1 MSAAAAAAAVPGRRA
16 KAAIHWF
23 RKGLRLH
30 DNPALLR
37 ACEAAA
43 VYPVFV
49 IDPWFVSEER
59 VGVNRMRF
67 LLETL
72 EDLDAALRARSSKL
86 SVLRGR
92 PEEVLP
98 RAAAHWGADLLT
110 FEADFEPYALQRDEA
125 VRSLLAERGVR
136 VESFVSHSL
145 YDPRGVAAAGP
156 GGKPP
161 LSYGPFVKLLRGI
174 GPPPRPARD
183 PPAAMPSEGWKPAP
197 AALTFTDNATT
208 ASGTGDGAS
217 SLPAS
222 GEPASAAHGDR
233 LAEARIPSLADLGY
247 APPEHAPLFPGGEQE
262 GLRRM
267 AAKLSRGD
275 WVRAFAKPKTSPT
288 AVGEPDTTGLS
299 PYLKFGCVSSRR
311 FWHELAAV
319 NAGGPHGS
327 PPTSLEGQLLWREF
341 YICHG
346 FSFPN
351 YDRMAG
357 NPVCRQ
363 IAWQD
368 DPELLR
374 RWEEGTTGFPWIDAC
389 MRQLRAQGWLHHL
402 GRHAVACFLTR
413 GDLYQSW
420 ERGARVFDRLLV
432 DSDWALNNGNW
443 MWLSASA
450 YFFQFFRVYSPVA
463 FPKHTDPDGDYVRRW
478 VPELANF
485 PKAYIYEP
493 WKASKQNQRKWG
505 CEIGS
510 DYPEPIVDHV
520 AVSKLNMARHK
531 AAYEAHKAPGPPR
544 DVPVGDS
551 PGAFQ
556 VGSAPRAPKR
566 ARGDGDEGDAAAPGG
581 SGEERDGASA
591 AKRAKPASP

>member
-1 MSAAAAAAAVPGRRA
+1 M
-16 KAAIHWF
+16 
-23 RKGLRLH
+23 
-30 DNPALLR
+30 
-37 ACEAAA
+37 
-43 VYPVFV
+43 
-49 IDPWFVSEER
+49 
-59 VGVNRMRF
+59 
-67 LLETL
+67 
-72 EDLDAALRARSSKL
+72 
-86 SVLRGR
+86 
-92 PEEVLP
+92 
-98 RAAAHWGADLLT
+98 
-110 FEADFEPYALQRDEA
+110 
-125 VRSLLAERGVR
+125 
-136 VESFVSHSL
+136 
-145 YDPRGVAAAGP
+145 
-156 GGKPP
+156 
-161 LSYGPFVKLLRGI
+161 
-174 GPPPRPARD
+174 
-183 PPAAMPSEGWKPAP
+183 
-197 AALTFTDNATT
+197 
-208 ASGTGDGAS
+208 
-217 SLPAS
+217 
-222 GEPASAAHGDR
+222 
-233 LAEARIPSLADLGY
+233 
-247 APPEHAPLFPGGEQE
+247 
-262 GLRRM
+262 
-267 AAKLSRGD
+267 
-275 WVRAFAKPKTSPT
+275 
-288 AVGEPDTTGLS
+288 
-299 PYLKFGCVSSRR
+299 
-311 FWHELAAV
+311 

-432 DSDWALNNGNW
+432 DSDWALNNGEGQVVSPHGWWRHQTESAHSHPGGPCSGAQSCHPSLAACLLPDVSRLPSVAGNW

-510 DYPEPIVDHV
+510 DYPEPIVDHA

-566 ARGDGDEGDAAAPGG
+566 ARGDGDEGDAAASGG

>member
-161 LSYGPFVKLLRGI
+161 LSYGP
-174 GPPPRPARD
+174 
-183 PPAAMPSEGWKPAP
+183 
-197 AALTFTDNATT
+197 
-208 ASGTGDGAS
+208 
-217 SLPAS
+217 
-222 GEPASAAHGDR
+222 
-233 LAEARIPSLADLGY
+233 LADLGY